1 MLGEGR
7 EKVGDRSPMPLSMA
21 VDAGGRVY
29 VRLGEQPWTLLDQ
42 AEVEEHDCKVAW
54 LRGTFLGDRRTVDTN
69 RRDYTMSLELRR
81 YDCDDGDDDVSLL
94 GGSCVA
100 LSTNADDDV
109 RLGNAL
115 TDFVL
120 LRKQS

>member
-7 EKVGDRSPMPLSMA
+7 EKVGDRCPIPLSMA
-21 VDAGGRVY
+21 VDADGRVY

-42 AEVEEHDCKVAW
+42 AELEELDCKGGC
-54 LRGTFLGDRRTVDTN
+54 LRGTFLGDRQTVDTN
-69 RRDYTMSLELRR
+69 RRDYTMLLELRR
-81 YDCDDGDDDVSLL
+81 YESGDRNDNVSLL

-100 LSTNADDDV
+100 LSTNADDGV